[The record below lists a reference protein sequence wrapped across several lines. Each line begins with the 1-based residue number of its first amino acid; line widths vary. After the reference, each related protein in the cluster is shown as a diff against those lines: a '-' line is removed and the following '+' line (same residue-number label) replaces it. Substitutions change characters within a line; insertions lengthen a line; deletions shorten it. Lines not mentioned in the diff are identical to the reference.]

1 MDPQHEVE
9 GVVHGAPPRPPSQ
22 DDMIAMIGSLQQQL
36 AQQHQVMQALQQAA
50 QAPSISNHTSMFDMV
65 KLLDLK
71 PPKWDG
77 KGDIEQGFV
86 LPWREFIQD
95 MHLDESNQAVLTKIV
110 ASLPTDVQ
118 TALRHKKTV
127 MVNNGE
133 SEPTNATELFD
144 LLLKLRPPLDR
155 MRLAIDK
162 ISKLKLQHTRMI
174 DYNQLFI
181 KHVNQLATLTVE
193 QVLAYW
199 YVAGLTGEVRKEV
212 ETKFDYKHHT
222 YSDIMEY
229 AIATDIRLKQAH
241 ISIKSNGG
249 GKLYRDEPTPMDLG
263 LVTKAGGGGSTRKGY
278 CHNCW
283 EWGHFKG
290 ECKNPQRPRPKDLP
304 SAKK

>member
-1 MDPQHEVE
+1 MNIDAQQGVD
-9 GVVHGAPPRPPSQ
+9 VVHGPQAPPSQ
-22 DDMIAMIGSLQQQL
+22 EDMVAMIFSLQQQL
-36 AQQHQVMQALQQAA
+36 AQQHQVMQALQQAS
-50 QAPSISNHTSMFDMV
+50 QAPSTSSRTSTMFDMA

-95 MHLDESNQAVLTKIV
+95 MHLDGSNQAVLTKIV
-110 ASLPTDVQ
+110 ASLPIDVQ

-127 MVNNGE
+127 MVSNGE
-133 SEPTNATELFD
+133 GEPKNANELFD

-162 ISKLKLQHTRMI
+162 ISHLKLQHARMI

-181 KHVNQLATLTVE
+181 KHVNQLATLTME

-212 ETKFDYKHHT
+212 ETKFDYKRHT
-222 YSDIMEY
+222 YSEIMEY
-229 AIATDIRLKQAH
+229 AIATDMRLKQAH
-241 ISIKSNGG
+241 ISIKINGG
-249 GKLYRDEPTPMDLG
+249 GKPTREEPTPMDLG
-263 LVTKAGGGGSTRKGY
+263 AVTKEERRSTRRGH

-290 ECKNPQRPRPKDLP
+290 ECKNPSRPRPKDLP
-304 SAKK
+304 PRK

>member
-1 MDPQHEVE
+1 MEPQQEVE
-9 GVVHGAPPRPPSQ
+9 VGPHGPQAPPTQ
-22 DDMIAMIGSLQQQL
+22 EEMVAMMVSLQHQL
-36 AQQHQVMQALQQAA
+36 AQQQQVMQALQQASSS
-50 QAPSISNHTSMFDMV
+50 QAPIAPTRPTTVFDMA

-86 LPWREFIQD
+86 FPWREFIRD

-127 MVNNGE
+127 MVANNE
-133 SEPTNATELFD
+133 SEPKNATELFD

-181 KHVNQLATLTVE
+181 KHVNQLASLTVE

-199 YVAGLTGEVRKEV
+199 YVSGLTGEVRKEV
-212 ETKFDYKHHT
+212 ETKFDYKRHT
-222 YSDIMEY
+222 YSEIMEY

-249 GKLYRDEPTPMDLG
+249 GKPFRDEATPMDLG
-263 LVTKAGGGGSTRKGY
+263 LVTKGEGGSLKKGY

-290 ECKNPQRPRPKDLP
+290 ECKNPQRPRPRDLP
-304 SAKK
+304 TRK